1 MSTQNRGPLSGITV
15 VDLSRIL
22 AGPYCTFLMAEMG
35 ARVIKVEPPK
45 GGDDARAYGPFVN
58 GKSTYFASVNRG
70 KESIALDLKSD
81 GDRAIFEKLLAKA
94 DVVVENFRPGTM
106 EKLGF
111 GWDTLHQKFPKL
123 IYASASGFGH
133 TGPNSKDPAYDMV
146 MQGMGG
152 IMSITGNEGQPPA
165 ASACRSATWAPASTP
180 RSRSTP
186 RCLHREKTGESTK
199 VDIAMFDCQLALL
212 ENAIMR
218 YTVEGEIPGP
228 LGARHPTIT
237 PFQAFKTKDGAMIIA
252 AGNDSLFVKMCDAL
266 GLAGLT
272 AAPTTRPTRCGR
284 STTSSSSTRSNRCS
298 RAHHRA
304 LDRAARQGR
313 RAVRADQQRR
323 AGDRPS
329 AGRRAQHAGRGA
341 RRQRRHAEA
350 RRQSPE
356 DVGLRRSQ
364 DPARRPRPRRRP
376 RRHPVV
382 RRRLTGADAG
392 PPDWPGWQ
400 SCWPAWCWP
409 CWCSAPAPTSRCEAP
424 CRAYAGHSRSR
435 G

>member
-1 MSTQNRGPLSGITV
+1 MSTQNRGPLSGVTV

-81 GDRAIFEKLLAKA
+81 GDRATFEKLLAKA

-111 GWDTLHQKFPKL
+111 GWDTLHKKFPKL

-152 IMSITGNEGQPPA
+152 VMSITGNEGQPPSRVGMSIGDMGAGLYTAVAVNA
-165 ASACRSATWAPASTP
+165 AL
-180 RSRSTP
+180 
-186 RCLHREKTGESTK
+186 LHREKTGESTK

-237 PFQAFKTKDGAMIIA
+237 PFQAFKTKDGSMIIA
-252 AGNDSLFVKMCDAL
+252 AGNDSLFVKTCDAL

-272 AAPTTRPTRCGR
+272 SSPDYKTNAMRLKHHKELEHAIESVLKGNTTVHWLELLGKAGVPCGPINNVEQALAHPQVAARNMLVEVPDGSGGTLKLAGNPLKMSAFADPKTRRAAPDLD
-284 STTSSSSTRSNRCS
+284 
-298 RAHHRA
+298 A
-304 LDRAARQGR
+304 DRAAIL
-313 RAVRADQQRR
+313 
-323 AGDRPS
+323 S
-329 AGRRAQHAGRGA
+329 Y
-341 RRQRRHAEA
+341 
-350 RRQSPE
+350 
-356 DVGLRRSQ
+356 VG
-364 DPARRPRPRRRP
+364 
-376 RRHPVV
+376 
-382 RRRLTGADAG
+382 G
-392 PPDWPGWQ
+392 
-400 SCWPAWCWP
+400 
-409 CWCSAPAPTSRCEAP
+409 
-424 CRAYAGHSRSR
+424 
-435 G
+435 

>member
-1 MSTQNRGPLSGITV
+1 MTKKSKGPLEGIVV

-81 GDRAIFEKLLAKA
+81 ADRKIFEQLLAKA

-111 GWDTLHQKFPKL
+111 GWEQLHPKFPKL

-152 IMSITGNEGQPPA
+152 IMSITGNEGQPPSRVGMSIGDIGAGLYTAVAVNA
-165 ASACRSATWAPASTP
+165 A
-180 RSRSTP
+180 
-186 RCLHREKTGESTK
+186 LIHRMKTGESTK
-199 VDIAMFDCQLALL
+199 VDIAMFDCQLALM

-218 YTVEGEIPGP
+218 YTVEGEVPGP

-237 PFQAFKTKDGAMIIA
+237 PFQAFATSDGSIIIA
-252 AGNDSLFVKMCDAL
+252 AGNDSLFIKMCDAL
-266 GLAGLT
+266 GRPDWASDPNHKTNALRLKHYKHLWQEIESVLKQNTTAHWLAVLGKAGIPCGPINNVAQAISHPQVAARNMLVSVPDGSGGTLKLAGNPLKMS
-272 AAPTTRPTRCGR
+272 AFEDPTTR
-284 STTSSSSTRSNRCS
+284 
-298 RAHHRA
+298 RAA
-304 LDRAARQGR
+304 PDLDADRAAIL
-313 RAVRADQQRR
+313 
-323 AGDRPS
+323 S
-329 AGRRAQHAGRGA
+329 Y
-341 RRQRRHAEA
+341 
-350 RRQSPE
+350 
-356 DVGLRRSQ
+356 VG
-364 DPARRPRPRRRP
+364 
-376 RRHPVV
+376 
-382 RRRLTGADAG
+382 G
-392 PPDWPGWQ
+392 
-400 SCWPAWCWP
+400 
-409 CWCSAPAPTSRCEAP
+409 
-424 CRAYAGHSRSR
+424 
-435 G
+435 